1 MEKGSFRG
9 ILSTHNNS
17 LIERCKD
24 GVKHFSTVCT
34 DSRRSKHQKP
44 KARKLKLNTKKYSFT
59 VREVKH
65 RNRLLRVVI
74 DSPFLE
80 NLVIYWTWSWA
91 WSLSWTRWY
100 QKDPFQPQLFC
111 SSSHSSRWCSHPGV
125 PPQLQ
130 YSEYYHRIFGVWESS
145 CSFSFSLGI
154 NRVPLSIHTN
164 FVNPFTFTALLQKM
178 NIFDTSKLS
187 SNWS

>member
-34 DSRRSKHQKP
+34 NSRRIKHQKP
-44 KARKLKLNTKKYSFT
+44 KAKKLKLNTKKYSFT

-74 DSPFLE
+74 DPPFLE
-80 NLVIYWTWSWA
+80 NLVIYWTWS
-91 WSLSWTRWY
+91 
-100 QKDPFQPQLFC
+100 
-111 SSSHSSRWCSHPGV
+111 
-125 PPQLQ
+125 
-130 YSEYYHRIFGVWESS
+130 
-145 CSFSFSLGI
+145 
-154 NRVPLSIHTN
+154 
-164 FVNPFTFTALLQKM
+164 
-178 NIFDTSKLS
+178 
-187 SNWS
+187 

>member
-91 WSLSWTRWY
+91 WSLSRGAGLDDIKKTPSNLSY
-100 QKDPFQPQLFC
+100 
-111 SSSHSSRWCSHPGV
+111 SVV
-125 PPQLQ
+125 PVTAVVDAAIQVYLHN
-130 YSEYYHRIFGVWESS
+130 YSTQNITTEYLVSESQAAAS
-145 CSFSFSLGI
+145 PS
-154 NRVPLSIHTN
+154 
-164 FVNPFTFTALLQKM
+164 A
-178 NIFDTSKLS
+178 
-187 SNWS
+187 